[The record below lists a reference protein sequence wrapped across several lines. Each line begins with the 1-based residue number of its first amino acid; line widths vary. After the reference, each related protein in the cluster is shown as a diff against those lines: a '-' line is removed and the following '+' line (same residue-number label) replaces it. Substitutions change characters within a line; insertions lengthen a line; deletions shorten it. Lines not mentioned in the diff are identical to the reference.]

1 MTADEARQEAAAALA
16 ARAEEPA
23 VVQNVLFGTAGWTEP
38 SLVKSHLFYPKG
50 VTSAKGRLEHYAR
63 HFSVVEVD
71 ATYYSLLPPDMAR
84 RWVELTPARFRF
96 DVKAHPVFTGH
107 PIDVTRLPPD
117 LREALAP
124 GDDSPQRIYPKDL
137 PMEIA
142 AEMESRFLTFVAPL
156 VEAGRLGCVLLQFPP
171 WFQATRGNV
180 RRIETVATH
189 LSGVPMAV
197 EFRHK
202 TWLADSRSAR
212 VLDLLRRIGAS
223 YVVVDE
229 PDVALGGVPPVTAV
243 TNPRLSVVRFHGHN
257 VPGWHRG
264 AKVSERFDYLYS
276 EAELDAWAEPV
287 RVLAAESESVH
298 AIFNNCVRNYAVV
311 NAKGLSVLV
320 AEHAE
325 GPLPGSA

>member
-1 MTADEARQEAAAALA
+1 M
-16 ARAEEPA
+16 
-23 VVQNVLFGTAGWTEP
+23 QNVLFGTAGWTEP

-63 HFSVVEVD
+63 HFSLVEVD

-84 RWVELTPARFRF
+84 RWVELTPPRFRF

-107 PIDVTRLPPD
+107 PIDVTRLPQD
-117 LREALAP
+117 LREALGP
-124 GDDSPQRIYPKDL
+124 GDDASPRIYPKDL
-137 PMEIA
+137 PPEIA
-142 AEMESRFLTFVAPL
+142 FEIESRFLGFVSPIL
-156 VEAGRLGCVLLQFPP
+156 EAGRLGCVLLQFPP

-180 RRIETVATH
+180 RYIETVATRF
-189 LSGVPMAV
+189 SGVPIGI
-197 EFRHK
+197 EFRHR
-202 TWLADSRSAR
+202 TWLAGSRSAR

-223 YVVVDE
+223 YVAVDE
-229 PDVALGGVPPVTAV
+229 PDVAIAGVPPVTAV
-243 TNPRLSVVRFHGHN
+243 TNPKLSIVRFHGHN

-276 EAELDAWAEPV
+276 EAELAGWAEPV
-287 RVLAAESESVH
+287 RALAAESETVH

-320 AEHAE
+320 AA
-325 GPLPGSA
+325 SAARAKSSATEPQ